1 MNRLMILI
9 DKLESDKQDALDNMI
24 QTQERQKDRH
34 NDHRISERLK
44 IGEKVLVEKTWKRR
58 D

>member
-24 QTQERQKDRH
+24 QTQERQKDRY